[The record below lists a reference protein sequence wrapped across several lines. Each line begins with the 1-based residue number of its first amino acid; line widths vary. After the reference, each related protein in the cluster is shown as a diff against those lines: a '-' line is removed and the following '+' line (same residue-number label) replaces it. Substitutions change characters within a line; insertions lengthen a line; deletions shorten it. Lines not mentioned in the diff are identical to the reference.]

1 LPGAKRHS
9 DSNLASWR
17 PSYPGLVI
25 ARPSGSVGGTRA
37 DQRSRLLEAIVTLVA
52 TAGYAQTRVGD
63 LASAAGVSR
72 ATFYDQFKSKE
83 DCFLAAHDELSTRLL
98 AATASAI
105 NGKSAKHATRSIVG
119 ALTEFA
125 AGQTHEFSFL
135 TYEAIVAGPG
145 ALDRRERLIG
155 ALAGQLEQ
163 ALGAEGGAA
172 PLEVPAWILLGGL
185 IRVLGMRVRRDE
197 PLSRVLPA
205 ELTAWVASYGT
216 SRTGARALRATSMA
230 SLLDVGQHPSP
241 SLIAPQPLPR
251 GRHRLPGAVVKRVQR
266 ERILHATAQ
275 VIRTKGYPNTTVA
288 DVVAAAGVSREVFY
302 SHFHNRSEAFM
313 ETHQLVFENMMAA
326 TAGAFFASAGPWPE
340 QVWQSARAST
350 RFVLEAPSFAYFA
363 FVESYAL
370 GAAIARRTDDAVLA
384 FTALLTSGYSQRPEG
399 AALPHSYS
407 DAIVGAIMEA
417 VAYQV
422 RVDRPETLA
431 DLLPVLTYLILAPF
445 LGADATSLF
454 LEGKLRGAG

>member
-1 LPGAKRHS
+1 M
-9 DSNLASWR
+9 
-17 PSYPGLVI
+17 
-25 ARPSGSVGGTRA
+25 
-37 DQRSRLLEAIVTLVA
+37 TLTA

-72 ATFYDQFKSKE
+72 ATFYDQFKNKE
-83 DCFLAAHDELSTRLL
+83 DCFLAAHEELSTGLL
-98 AATASAI
+98 GVTASAVR
-105 NGKSAKHATRSIVG
+105 GKSPKQATRSIVG

-125 AGQTHEFSFL
+125 AHRTHEFSFL
-135 TYEAIVAGPG
+135 TYEAMVAGPR
-145 ALDRRERLIG
+145 ALDRRERLVAG
-155 ALAGQLEQ
+155 LAEQLEQ
-163 ALGAEGGAA
+163 ALGVEGGAA

-185 IRVLGMRVRRDE
+185 IRVLGMRARRDE
-197 PLSRVLPA
+197 PIARELPA
-205 ELTAWVASYGT
+205 ELSAWVASYGT
-216 SRTGARALRATSMA
+216 PRTGARALRAASMS

-275 VIRTKGYPNTTVA
+275 VIRTKGYPSTTVA
-288 DVVAAAGVSREVFY
+288 DVVATAGVSREVFY

-326 TAGAFFASAGPWPE
+326 TAGAFFASGGPWPE

-370 GAAIARRTDDAVLA
+370 GAGIARRTDDAVLA
-384 FTALLTSGYSQRPEG
+384 FTALLTNGYSQRPEG
-399 AALPHSYS
+399 AELPHSFS

-417 VAYQV
+417 VAYHV
-422 RVDRPETLA
+422 RVDRSESLP
-431 DLLPVLTYLILAPF
+431 DLLPVLTFLILAPF
-445 LGADATSLF
+445 LGADGAHEF
-454 LEGKLRGAG
+454 VEDKLREVG